1 MGLVDSFAAEDR
13 VEVKYSD
20 FYKLV
25 RAEAE
30 RALLKN
36 AVFAGVPR
44 EQILKMLSGQN
55 DELEEYRKTGLS
67 PDQIREMDKFYAE
80 KCKEVAITTAEKDV
94 LKKQIEDLM
103 VQREAEEAA
112 AADAAVQD
120 EAEAAD
126 AAVQDEAEAADGG
139 EATQAETETE
149 ITADPDKKKRSGKRN
164 IDRGKILALKKAGW
178 KVKDIAEDMGLE
190 ASTVSQVLWQENRKA
205 KQAGKDENAL
215 L

>member
-30 RALLKN
+30 RALLEN

-126 AAVQDEAEAADGG
+126 GG

-149 ITADPDKKKRSGKRN
+149 ITADPEKKKN
-164 IDRGKILALKKAGW
+164 
-178 KVKDIAEDMGLE
+178 GLE
-190 ASTVSQVLWQENRKA
+190 KGTLTGVRSSL
-205 KQAGKDENAL
+205 
-215 L
+215 

>member
-120 EAEAAD
+120 EAK
-126 AAVQDEAEAADGG
+126 AADGG
-139 EATQAETETE
+139 EATQVETETE

-205 KQAGKDENAL
+205 KQVGKDENAL

>member
-30 RALLKN
+30 RALLEN

-80 KCKEVAITTAEKDV
+80 KCKEVAITTPEKDV
-94 LKKQIEDLM
+94 LKKQIADLM
-103 VQREAEEAA
+103 VQLEAEEAA
-112 AADAAVQD
+112 
-120 EAEAAD
+120 AAD

-205 KQAGKDENAL
+205 KQVGKDENAL

>member
-1 MGLVDSFAAEDR
+1 MGLVDTFSAEDR
-13 VEVKYSD
+13 IQVKYSE
-20 FYKLV
+20 YYRLV

-30 RALLKN
+30 KQLIEN
-36 AVFAGVPR
+36 CVHAGISR
-44 EQILKMLSGQN
+44 ELILKMLSGQN

-67 PDQIREMDKFYAE
+67 PDQIREMDQFYAE

-103 VQREAEEAA
+103 AQREETEAA
-112 AADAAVQD
+112 ADTAVQD
-120 EAEAAD
+120 EAET
-126 AAVQDEAEAADGG
+126 AAVVVKE
-139 EATQAETETE
+139 EATQAETGAE

-205 KQAGKDENAL
+205 KQVGKDENAL

>member
-20 FYKLV
+20 FYELV

-112 AADAAVQD
+112 AEGVVA
-120 EAEAAD
+120 
-126 AAVQDEAEAADGG
+126 
-139 EATQAETETE
+139 EATQGNETDLEGQ
-149 ITADPDKKKRSGKRN
+149 DPDKKNREGEEILIRVRSS
-164 IDRGKILALKKAGW
+164 L
-178 KVKDIAEDMGLE
+178 
-190 ASTVSQVLWQENRKA
+190 
-205 KQAGKDENAL
+205 
-215 L
+215 

>member
-112 AADAAVQD
+112 AEGVVA
-120 EAEAAD
+120 
-126 AAVQDEAEAADGG
+126 
-139 EATQAETETE
+139 EATQGNETDLEGQ
-149 ITADPDKKKRSGKRN
+149 DPDKKNREGEEILIRVRSS
-164 IDRGKILALKKAGW
+164 L
-178 KVKDIAEDMGLE
+178 
-190 ASTVSQVLWQENRKA
+190 
-205 KQAGKDENAL
+205 
-215 L
+215 

>member
-1 MGLVDSFAAEDR
+1 MGLVDSLAAEDR

-36 AVFAGVPR
+36 AVHAGVPR
-44 EQILKMLSGQN
+44 EQILKMMSGQN

-112 AADAAVQD
+112 DAAVQD
-120 EAEAAD
+120 EAEA
-126 AAVQDEAEAADGG
+126 AADGG

-149 ITADPDKKKRSGKRN
+149 ITADPDKKN
-164 IDRGKILALKKAGW
+164 
-178 KVKDIAEDMGLE
+178 GLE
-190 ASTVSQVLWQENRKA
+190 KGTLTGVRSSL
-205 KQAGKDENAL
+205 
-215 L
+215 

>member
-30 RALLKN
+30 RALLEN

-94 LKKQIEDLM
+94 LKKQIEDLIL
-103 VQREAEEAA
+103 QREAEE
-112 AADAAVQD
+112 
-120 EAEAAD
+120 

-149 ITADPDKKKRSGKRN
+149 ITADPDKKKN
-164 IDRGKILALKKAGW
+164 
-178 KVKDIAEDMGLE
+178 GLE
-190 ASTVSQVLWQENRKA
+190 KGTLTGVRSSL
-205 KQAGKDENAL
+205 
-215 L
+215 

>member
-94 LKKQIEDLM
+94 LKKQIEDQNHHGF
-103 VQREAEEAA
+103 VGT
-112 AADAAVQD
+112 DTCPVC
-120 EAEAAD
+120 
-126 AAVQDEAEAADGG
+126 G
-139 EATQAETETE
+139 EPVYDTYHRIVGFLEPRRTYSK
-149 ITADPDKKKRSGKRN
+149 DRKRVGR
-164 IDRGKILALKKAGW
+164 
-178 KVKDIAEDMGLE
+178 
-190 ASTVSQVLWQENRKA
+190 
-205 KQAGKDENAL
+205 
-215 L
+215 

>member
-112 AADAAVQD
+112 AEGVVA
-120 EAEAAD
+120 
-126 AAVQDEAEAADGG
+126 
-139 EATQAETETE
+139 EATQGNETDLEGQ
-149 ITADPDKKKRSGKRN
+149 DPDKKT
-164 IDRGKILALKKAGW
+164 A
-178 KVKDIAEDMGLE
+178 
-190 ASTVSQVLWQENRKA
+190 KA
-205 KQAGKDENAL
+205 KRY
-215 L
+215 

>member
-103 VQREAEEAA
+103 VRSYT
-112 AADAAVQD
+112 
-120 EAEAAD
+120 
-126 AAVQDEAEAADGG
+126 GG
-139 EATQAETETE
+139 
-149 ITADPDKKKRSGKRN
+149 N
-164 IDRGKILALKKAGW
+164 
-178 KVKDIAEDMGLE
+178 
-190 ASTVSQVLWQENRKA
+190 
-205 KQAGKDENAL
+205 
-215 L
+215 

>member
-55 DELEEYRKTGLS
+55 DELEEYRKTRLS

-112 AADAAVQD
+112 AEGVVA
-120 EAEAAD
+120 
-126 AAVQDEAEAADGG
+126 
-139 EATQAETETE
+139 EATQGNETDLEGQ
-149 ITADPDKKKRSGKRN
+149 DPDKKNREGEEILIRVRSS
-164 IDRGKILALKKAGW
+164 L
-178 KVKDIAEDMGLE
+178 
-190 ASTVSQVLWQENRKA
+190 
-205 KQAGKDENAL
+205 
-215 L
+215 

>member
-20 FYKLV
+20 FYELV

-112 AADAAVQD
+112 AEGVVA
-120 EAEAAD
+120 
-126 AAVQDEAEAADGG
+126 
-139 EATQAETETE
+139 EATQGNETDLEGQ
-149 ITADPDKKKRSGKRN
+149 DPDKKKT
-164 IDRGKILALKKAGW
+164 A
-178 KVKDIAEDMGLE
+178 
-190 ASTVSQVLWQENRKA
+190 KA
-205 KQAGKDENAL
+205 KRY
-215 L
+215 